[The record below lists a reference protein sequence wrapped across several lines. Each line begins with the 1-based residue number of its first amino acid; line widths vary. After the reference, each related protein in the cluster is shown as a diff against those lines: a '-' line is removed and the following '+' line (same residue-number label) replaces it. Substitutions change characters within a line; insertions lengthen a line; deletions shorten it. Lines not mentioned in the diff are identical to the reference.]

1 MFRHED
7 SKIPQTNE
15 QAPCIKLITKAL
27 AKANGLTTETQH
39 AHTKV
44 TKSNQRAA
52 T

>member
-27 AKANGLTTETQH
+27 AET
-39 AHTKV
+39 
-44 TKSNQRAA
+44 S
-52 T
+52 